1 MKVLLAVDE
10 SECSEAA
17 VRALVTRFQ
26 PERTQVLVLHAVEW
40 LKEMPLSFEF
50 GQGPTYAQDI
60 VESRSNSFRSADQL
74 VTRIA
79 GQLRL
84 AGFQATVSIPD
95 ADPRH
100 AIIDAARDWHADL
113 ILMGSHGRR
122 GLDRVFMGSV
132 AEAVVRHAPCSVEVE
147 RAPLFSRTPK
157 QPGYDESVSVRG

>member
-1 MKVLLAVDE
+1 MQVLLAVCGAE
-10 SECSEAA
+10 WSEGAGRA
-17 VRALVTRFQ
+17 VVTRFHAQ
-26 PERTQVLVLHAVEW
+26 RTQVLVLHAVEW
-40 LKEMPLSFEF
+40 LREMPLSFEF
-50 GQGPTYAQDI
+50 GQGPTYAHDI
-60 VESRSNSFRSADQL
+60 VESRSKSFRRADQL
-74 VTRIA
+74 VNRIA

-132 AEAVVRHAPCSVEVE
+132 A
-147 RAPLFSRTPK
+147 
-157 QPGYDESVSVRG
+157 